1 MKHIVDWVR
10 TLIGLALFGLS
21 TLAHVVVLLL
31 VALFKAILR
40 LAPIRRICDRI
51 LIGIAENWIGFNSWM
66 IRSLTRTR
74 IHFES
79 NANLRYDG
87 HYLVLVNHQSWVDIP
102 ILQAVFNRQIPFM
115 RFFLKSQL
123 FWIPLMGLAWWAL
136 DFPFM
141 KRYSR
146 ETLAKRPELAGRDMQ
161 TTRRACEKFRGMPV
175 SILIFAEGTRFR
187 PAKHEQQASPYR
199 YLLKP
204 KAGGVAFVLEA
215 MGDAL
220 HTVLDVTISYPH
232 GHPTF
237 IDLFMNRLPEVRV
250 DIRERAIPVEIVAG
264 NYEHDLAA
272 RERAQAWINALWQ
285 EKDERLATMQ
295 LRTEEKSY

>member
-1 MKHIVDWVR
+1 
-10 TLIGLALFGLS
+10 
-21 TLAHVVVLLL
+21 
-31 VALFKAILR
+31 
-40 LAPIRRICDRI
+40 
-51 LIGIAENWIGFNSWM
+51 
-66 IRSLTRTR
+66 
-74 IHFES
+74 
-79 NANLRYDG
+79 
-87 HYLVLVNHQSWVDIP
+87 
-102 ILQAVFNRQIPFM
+102 
-115 RFFLKSQL
+115 
-123 FWIPLMGLAWWAL
+123 
-136 DFPFM
+136 
-141 KRYSR
+141 
-146 ETLAKRPELAGRDMQ
+146 MQ